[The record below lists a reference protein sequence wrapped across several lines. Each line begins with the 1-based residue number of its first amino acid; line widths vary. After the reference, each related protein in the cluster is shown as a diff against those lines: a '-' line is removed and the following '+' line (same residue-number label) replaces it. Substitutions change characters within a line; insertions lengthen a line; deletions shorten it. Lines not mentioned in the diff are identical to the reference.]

1 MIINLTQHMASK
13 EQLALG
19 VEDLHEDYR
28 DKVKSL
34 LTFADIPD
42 SELVRSRAER
52 LAAIAFQIVF
62 ERGGNEA
69 MIGGAPYLMGPL
81 SACLKV
87 LGIQALFAFSERVS
101 QDGPDGEKVSVFK
114 HRGWVKTY

>member
-19 VEDLHEDYR
+19 VKDLNKENR
-28 DKVKSL
+28 DEVKSL
-34 LTFADIPD
+34 LTFLDIPD
-42 SELVRSRAER
+42 SELVRSRAAS
-52 LAAIAFQIVF
+52 LAAIAAQVVF
-62 ERGGNEA
+62 EEGGNSA

-81 SACLKV
+81 SESLKV
-87 LGIQALFAFSERVS
+87 LGIQSLFAFSERVS

-114 HRGWVKTY
+114 HRGWVKAY

>member
-19 VEDLHEDYR
+19 VKDLKKFDR
-28 DKVKSL
+28 DEVKSL
-34 LTFADIPD
+34 LTFADIPCAG
-42 SELVRSRAER
+42 LVRSRAER
-52 LAAIAFQIVF
+52 LAAIAFQVVF
-62 ERGGNEA
+62 EEGGNEV

-81 SACLKV
+81 SERLKV
-87 LGIQALFAFSERVS
+87 LGIQSLFAFSERVS

-114 HRGWVKTY
+114 HRGWVKAY